1 MIGPKFAFH
10 FLSKLPT
17 TNILQLEFVIEV
29 KDESE
34 AVSDGGSNAVKH
46 IVGMGECLALV
57 TTGQDGAIFAK
68 VVQLAALFDGR
79 VVVEGNNDGGV
90 RTILGVVLVGV
101 VVEES
106 VVIFDSAHM
115 TNNDCLERNGSPDN
129 FSVEIK
135 QGDEFILVGK

>member
-1 MIGPKFAFH
+1 M
-10 FLSKLPT
+10 
-17 TNILQLEFVIEV
+17 

-79 VVVEGNNDGGV
+79 VVVD
-90 RTILGVVLVGV
+90 
-101 VVEES
+101 
-106 VVIFDSAHM
+106 
-115 TNNDCLERNGSPDN
+115 
-129 FSVEIK
+129 
-135 QGDEFILVGK
+135 